1 MSRRR
6 ATEALPPRA
15 TNPWQQAKRLAEQTP
30 DSRNRSVD
38 FLRAISIFV
47 VVIGHWI
54 MSSPWWEA
62 DSDHMGHILTW
73 APWTHWLTWGLQ
85 VMPIFFFVG
94 GYSNGITWDAAQ
106 RDHLPYGTWLYARL
120 SRLLRPVLVLITFWA
135 VVGIAATGAGV
146 PAIYLT
152 IGSQV
157 AFVPTWF
164 LAVYAIMVLLAPAMR
179 MAWNRWGLG
188 SIVLPLALTIVAD
201 LAYFWTDWTALC
213 WWNYV
218 TLWIIVHQLGFVWLD
233 RRIQGRL
240 IPWLLLLGGMATLYA
255 LTEYGPWPRSLV
267 GVPGELISNST
278 PPRLPLLA
286 LAAAQFGFVLLI
298 EKPLS
303 KALSRGNIWTAVV
316 LLSGLIMTVF
326 LWHSTVMMLC
336 YGAGFLFDGIGLHT
350 LPGAN
355 GWWLQHWIWI
365 GVFLLVL
372 SGFVAVFSRFERAS
386 KASGTPPG
394 AIRQV
399 VGTVVF
405 AFGLTLLALDG
416 IDADNLLGIRY
427 GVVAWTF
434 AGAFLLGLG
443 PRRKTNS

>member
-1 MSRRR
+1 MPKSRS
-6 ATEALPPRA
+6 
-15 TNPWQQAKRLAEQTP
+15 PWQQAQALAEQTP

-106 RDHLPYGTWLYARL
+106 RDGLSYATWISARL
-120 SRLLRPVLVLITFWA
+120 NRLLRPVLILISFWT
-135 VVGIAATGAGV
+135 VVGIGATLAGV
-146 PAIYLT
+146 PSIYLR
-152 IGSQV
+152 IASQV

-164 LAVYAIMVLLAPAMR
+164 LAVYAIMVLFAPLMR
-179 MAWNRWGLG
+179 NAWKRWGLG
-188 SIVLPLALTIVAD
+188 SIVLPLFLTVVGD
-201 LAYFWTDWTALC
+201 LAFFWSDWTALC

-218 TLWIIVHQLGFVWLD
+218 SLWIIVHQLGFVWLD
-233 RRIQGRL
+233 RRISGNT
-240 IPWLLLLGGMATLYA
+240 IPWLLLALGLGVLYG
-255 LTEYGPWPRSLV
+255 LTEWGPWPRSLV
-267 GVPGELISNST
+267 GVPGEAISNST

-286 LAAAQFGFVLLI
+286 LAAAQFGLVLLI

-303 KALSRGNIWTAVV
+303 KWLARGNTWTAVV

-326 LWHSTVMMLC
+326 LWHSSVMMLS
-336 YGAGFLFDGIGLHT
+336 YGVGFLFDGLGLHT
-350 LPGAN
+350 IPGAD
-355 GWWLQHWIWI
+355 GWWLTHWVWI
-365 GVFLLVL
+365 GVFLMVL
-372 SGFVAVFSRFERAS
+372 AAIVPFLARFERLS
-386 KASGTPPG
+386 KTSGTPPG

-399 VGTVVF
+399 VGTLVF

-416 IDADNLLGIRY
+416 IDDANPLGIRY
-427 GVVAWTF
+427 GVILWTF

-443 PRRKTNS
+443 PKRKAKSK